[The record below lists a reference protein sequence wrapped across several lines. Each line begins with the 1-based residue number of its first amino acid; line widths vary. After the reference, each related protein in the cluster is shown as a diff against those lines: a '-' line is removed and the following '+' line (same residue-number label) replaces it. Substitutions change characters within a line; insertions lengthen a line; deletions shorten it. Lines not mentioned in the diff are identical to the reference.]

1 MGWRMRDKGF
11 GLRSLGLGILCWGLF
26 ATLTRAE
33 TIPFTLLHL
42 NDVYEITPIENGQWG
57 GLARVATV
65 RQQLK
70 AENPQTYTI
79 LAGDFLSPSA
89 LGTAIYQGNRLAGRH
104 MVAVLNAMGLDYAAI
119 GNHEFDLNRAEFEQR
134 LRESQ
139 FSWIAG
145 NVTNPDGQ
153 PIPGI
158 LSYQI
163 LNIPGAKG
171 GTVRVGILGLTI
183 ASNPV
188 DYVRYTPAITTA
200 RRQIAALKDQVD
212 VWVAVTHL
220 SLAEDRAL
228 AKAVPEIDLI
238 LGGHEHENIFYSY
251 LQTKPQY
258 SVTCPRN
265 QTPILKADANART
278 VYIHELTYDTTT
290 RCLQIRSRL
299 QPITPVIADHPETA
313 QVAQY
318 WQTIGFQAFQAQD
331 FDPQTVVIQSP
342 LELDALD
349 ASVRTQTTNLT
360 RLITRAM
367 AQTVPDAQLVVFNG
381 GMIRLDDRIPPGP
394 ITQYDIIRLLPF
406 GGKIITADLSG
417 ALLQKIV
424 AQGQKNQG
432 MGGYLHWAG
441 LDPQAI
447 VPSKTYRV
455 ALMDYLLTGK
465 EVGLGF
471 LTRQTP
477 GVQVVQTGQDI
488 RQALIQYLQTQQD
501 KAFANLDSP

>member
-1 MGWRMRDKGF
+1 MQAKGF
-11 GLRSLGLGILCWGLF
+11 GLRSLGLGILCWGLLT
-26 ATLTRAE
+26 AITRAE

-70 AENPQTYTI
+70 AENPRTYTI

-89 LGTAIYQGNRLAGRH
+89 LGTAIYQGKRLAGRQ

-119 GNHEFDLNRAEFEQR
+119 GNHEFDLDGAEFKQR

-139 FSWIAG
+139 FTWIAG
-145 NVTNPDGQ
+145 NLTNPDGQ

-158 LSYQI
+158 LPYQI
-163 LNIPGAKG
+163 LLIPGAAG
-171 GTVRVGILGLTI
+171 ATVRVGLLGLTI

-188 DYVRYTPAITTA
+188 DYVRYAPPIATA

-228 AKAVPEIDLI
+228 AKEVPEIDLI
-238 LGGHEHENIFYSY
+238 LGGHEHENILHSY

-258 SVTCPRN
+258 SATCPRK
-265 QTPILKADANART
+265 QTPIIKADANART
-278 VYIHELTYDTTT
+278 VYVHYLTYDTTT

-299 QPITPVIADHPETA
+299 QPITPAIADQPETA
-313 QVAQY
+313 QIAQY
-318 WQTIGFQAFQAQD
+318 WQTIGFQSFQTQG
-331 FDPQTVVIQSP
+331 FDPQIVVTQSP
-342 LELDALD
+342 LQLDALD
-349 ASVRTQTTNLT
+349 ASVRTQSTNLT
-360 RLITRAM
+360 RLIARAM
-367 AQTVPDAQLVVFNG
+367 AQSVPKAQLVVFNG
-381 GMIRLDDRIPPGP
+381 GMIRLDDKISPGP

-417 ALLQKIV
+417 VLLQRIV
-424 AQGQKNQG
+424 EQGQKNRG
-432 MGGYLHWAG
+432 TGGYLHLAG
-441 LDPQAI
+441 LNPESL

-471 LTRQTP
+471 LTGQTP
-477 GVQVVQTGQDI
+477 GVQVVQQGQDI
-488 RQALIQYLQTQQD
+488 RQALIEYFKTQQD
-501 KAFANLDSP
+501 KAFTNLDAF